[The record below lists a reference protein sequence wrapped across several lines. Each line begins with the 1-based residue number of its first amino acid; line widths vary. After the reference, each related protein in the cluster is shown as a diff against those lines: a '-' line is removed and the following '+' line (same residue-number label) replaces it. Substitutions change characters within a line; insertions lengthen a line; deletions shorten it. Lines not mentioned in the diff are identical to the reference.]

1 MSGNNQATSQETQD
15 AMKELIERLQAIYDQ
30 LDEESMNF
38 ARPLSE
44 HTAILHRM
52 AKLNSD
58 ILHYRML
65 AAFDP
70 LTTPVIDPPT
80 AAEVQFIRGVLTRLG
95 QGIDQEAAAKE
106 LIATV
111 ESLMTDTAVAVAELM
126 ETIS

>member
-1 MSGNNQATSQETQD
+1 MSGNNNHTSQDTQD
-15 AMKELIERLQAIYDQ
+15 EMVRLIARLQAIYDQ
-30 LDEESMNF
+30 LDQESMNF
-38 ARPLSE
+38 ARPQSDRA
-44 HTAILHRM
+44 AILHRM

-80 AAEVQFIRGVLTRLG
+80 AAELQFIRDVLTRLG
-95 QGIDQEAAAKE
+95 QGIDQALALKQ
-106 LIATV
+106 LIQTV
-111 ESLMTDTAVAVAELM
+111 ESLMTSTAVAVAELM

>member
-1 MSGNNQATSQETQD
+1 MSGNNHTSQDTQD
-15 AMKELIERLQAIYDQ
+15 GMVMLIQRLQATYNE
-30 LDEESMNF
+30 LNGESMNF
-38 ARPLSE
+38 NRSQSE
-44 HTAILHRM
+44 RAAILHRM

-80 AAEVQFIRGVLTRLG
+80 AAEVQFVRDVLTRLG
-95 QGIDQEAAAKE
+95 HGIDKQAATKE

-111 ESLMTDTAVAVAELM
+111 ESLMTDAAVAVAELM